1 MPKRV
6 LSLRHRAQHWLLARG
21 RAATLWIG
29 NWPVL
34 GGLSGTLVATVMA
47 GVTFAA
53 IYSGYAEELDH
64 AAENSRNIV
73 RLLSSDI
80 GRNVELYDLSLQAVV
95 SGAQQPETW
104 QLPPGMRQRVLFNR
118 ATAASSLGGAY
129 VLDAN
134 GYVKAWQSG
143 AHVPDVSFADRDYFL
158 AQQQSPSVGLFLSK
172 PFFSR
177 LRGGVPTIGLTRRI
191 NAPDGSFAGVAL
203 LAVQLNYFQ
212 YLLDRIDVGPNGRA
226 FILTQDGTMLA
237 SKPPGALVVGA
248 NYATSPS
255 FAFVAKSRS
264 GTHTGRSIV
273 DGKSRMYSFAHVAN
287 APLVVVVA
295 PAIDDILARWRKRSA
310 FAIAMT
316 TLIGAAWVVVSWALA
331 FALRG
336 KVAAEGELMRLAM
349 TDGLTGLANRRA
361 LDRRLAVEWQ
371 RAVREREPLSVLFF
385 DIDHFKLFN
394 DTYGHAAGDAV
405 LELVAGRIASGARR
419 ATDMAARYGGEEFTL
434 ILPDTSLPAAVKIAE
449 KIRKK
454 VESADLEHSAS
465 SHGCVTISVGCASCD
480 PPVGGSGA
488 NLLAAADRL
497 LYDAKEAGRNQVRA
511 QQWTGDEGEPPAPQ
525 GSGTGLPAGSQ
536 AGSQTG
542 SQADSQAAT

>member
-1 MPKRV
+1 M
-6 LSLRHRAQHWLLARG
+6 
-21 RAATLWIG
+21 TLWIG

-95 SGAQQPETW
+95 SGAQRAETW
-104 QLPPGMRQRVLFNR
+104 QLPPEMRQRVLFNR

-134 GYVKAWQSG
+134 GYVRAWQSG
-143 AHVPDVSFADRDYFL
+143 AAVPAISFADRDYFL
-158 AQQQSPSVGLFLSK
+158 AQQHSPSVGLFFSK
-172 PFFSR
+172 PYFSR

-191 NAPDGSFAGVAL
+191 NAPDGTFAGVAL

-212 YLLDRIDVGPNGRA
+212 YLLDRIDVGPNGCA
-226 FILTQDGTMLA
+226 FVLTQDGTMLA
-237 SKPPGALVVGA
+237 SKPPGSRVVGA
-248 NYATSPS
+248 NYADSPS
-255 FAFVAKSRS
+255 FAIIAHRPS

-273 DGKSRMYSFAHVAN
+273 DGKSRMYTFARVGN
-287 APLVVVVA
+287 APLIVVVA
-295 PAIDDILARWRKRSA
+295 PAIDDILAPWRKRSG

-349 TDGLTGLANRRA
+349 IDGLTGLANRRA

-385 DIDHFKLFN
+385 DIDDFKLFN
-394 DTYGHAAGDAV
+394 DNYGHAAGDAV

-454 VESADLEHSAS
+454 VESENLEHRAS
-465 SHGCVTISVGCASCD
+465 SHGRVTISVGCASCD

-488 NLLAAADRL
+488 KLLAAADRL
-497 LYDAKEAGRNQVRA
+497 LYEAKEGGRNQVRA
-511 QQWTGDEGEPPAPQ
+511 QQWTGGEGEPPAPK
-525 GSGTGLPAGSQ
+525 GSGTGSPAGSQ
-536 AGSQTG
+536 ANL
-542 SQADSQAAT
+542 QAGSQAAT